1 MNFKDHV
8 KEMMN
13 RYQSPFF
20 FYDLDGFEEHIKEI
34 KRISHPDIKIWY
46 ATKANPLSEILRIL
60 KKNGFGV
67 DVASYGELNQAR
79 KAGLEGNDIIATGP
93 AKSKNYLASL
103 MQAEVRTIIVESFNQ
118 LKNLN
123 EIAQKLGRKQDIL
136 LRLQLE
142 WPGDKSLLGGSGIT
156 PFGLTPDEWR
166 KINFSDFKN
175 LTVVGAH
182 CFQWGNILNLGKLQ
196 EIWSTTIE
204 ESQKLFLDLGMNLRV
219 LDLGGG
225 IGIPYNKEDK
235 EINFKD
241 IHALLIDLK
250 RKYELKEIWLE
261 LGRFSIGKFGS
272 YFTKVLDKKTI
283 RGQDLL
289 ITEGGINHLGR
300 PALVNESFPCEVFA
314 KEQRNIRN
322 YYIHGPLCTALD
334 YLGEHALPEVEICDW
349 IEFKQV
355 GAYGFT
361 ESMPYFLCHGMAGE
375 AFLYQNELVVPRA
388 PTMNLEWTV

>member
-322 YYIHGPLCTALD
+322 YHIHGPLCTALD